1 MNLIVFQ
8 DKLYYVKRT
17 VLESKLRPDF
27 NNDTFRQWTRTDI
40 ILRKDGIIYACELIA
55 DAVIESETSEN
66 FFGE

>member
-1 MNLIVFQ
+1 MNLIIFQ
-8 DKLYYVKRT
+8 DKLYHVKRT

-27 NNDTFRQWTRTDI
+27 NNDIFRQWTKTDI

-55 DAVIESETSEN
+55 DAVIESESPEN

>member
-8 DKLYYVKRT
+8 DKLYRINRT

-27 NNDTFRQWTRTDI
+27 NNVTFKQWSRTDI

-66 FFGE
+66 FFIE